1 MSKSQTSNDGEH
13 SLIEDQDNKL
23 SVEDQDRLE
32 IFSNLIDSLNTSV
45 KTIEVKESV
54 EPVEPVEPVDET
66 KKITEFEELFQKL
79 VGPYFKPELESIVET
94 ISDPDDS
101 IHSSGDH
108 SPDFLFRDFKPESE
122 FVVETIS
129 DSVDEEEKIPE
140 LPEVYS
146 KAITDPVD
154 EEEKIPELP
163 KVYSKAITDP
173 AGLLVPKAAE
183 RTSDIIQDIVS
194 TLDNLNSKTEVK
206 EEVDQIAALR
216 DEFGKFRN
224 HIQQHISHQDH
235 SGAGSGEVRLEFLDD
250 IQRSTAKVDGK
261 FLKYSSSDSK
271 WIGADASGGSSAAD
285 DISAGDAAVNITTTS
300 GNITI
305 DAAANNTD
313 IIFKGTDGGSD
324 ITILTLDGSEAGAAT
339 FNSTV
344 TTTGLTIGSTA
355 VTSTADELNILDGVT
370 STAAEINLLD
380 GITAGT
386 ASASKA
392 VILDSNKDITGF
404 RNLTI
409 AGDLVVSGTTKTVD
423 TVTMEAANAV
433 IFEGATADDY
443 ETTLTIVDPTA
454 DHTQYLINQ
463 TGYIPLL
470 AASTT
475 TAISST
481 PAELNLIDGGTS
493 RGTTA
498 VASGDGILIND
509 AGTMAMTNVD
519 TVSTYFA
526 SHSVGGGNIV
536 TTGAL
541 DSGSITSGFGNINI
555 GSSTITTS
563 GAITGGSIV
572 IGSADISEAELEIL
586 DGANVTTTELNLIDG
601 GTSRGTTAV
610 ASGDGILIN
619 DAGTMAMTNV
629 DTVSTYFASH
639 SVGGGNIVTTGAL
652 DAGSIT
658 SGFGTIDTGASTIT
672 TTGLISGGSLDIDNV
687 LINGATIGHTDDT
700 DLMTVA
706 DGLLTVAGEISVT
719 TLDIGG
725 TNVTTTAAEINL
737 IDGGTARGTTAVASG
752 DGILINDAGTMAMTN
767 VDTVSTYFA
776 SHSVGG
782 GNIVTTGALNSGSIT
797 SGFGTIDTGSS
808 AITTTGLI
816 SGGSL
821 DIDNVLINGTTI
833 GHTDDTDLLT
843 LADGALTAKG
853 TITVGVDNT
862 GHDVKFFGASAGA
875 YMEWDE
881 SADQLRI
888 VGASADAVTSTGK
901 LLLAT
906 ALTDINANDVI
917 GKIDF
922 QAPLEAGGTDAITV
936 AASIQA
942 LAQGTF
948 SSSVNATDL
957 IFYTGHSEAATEKFR
972 FTSQGE
978 LGVGGANYGSD
989 GQVLT
994 SGGAGAAAAWEDAS
1008 GGSGGS
1014 DPSSADGDS
1023 LGIAS
1028 KEWSD
1033 LFLAEGGIIY
1043 FGNDQDVTL
1052 THDPDDGLFLKSIA
1066 TADNSPVLLTLQ
1078 TGETDMAANDV
1089 LGKIAF
1095 QAPDEGTGT
1104 DAVLVAA
1111 AIQAR
1116 SEGDFSSSANATSID
1131 FMTGSSEA
1139 AATKWS
1145 ITSGGSFLN
1154 AGTNTIDM
1162 NAGELILDA
1171 DADTTITADTDDTID
1186 IKIAGAD
1193 DFQFTANT
1201 FTALSGSGVVIPDGG
1216 LTLGSTAVSSTAA
1229 ELNKLDALS
1238 RGSVLIGNASAVTT
1252 ILTKG
1257 TADQVLTSDGTDIA
1271 WAAASG
1277 GSDPASADGDT
1288 LGTASL
1294 EWSDLY
1300 LADGGVI
1307 FFGND
1312 QDVTV
1317 THDPDDGLFLKSIAT
1332 ADNNPVLLTLQTGE
1346 TDIAAD
1352 DVIGKIAFQA
1362 PDEGTGTDAVLVAA
1376 AIQARSEGDFSSS
1389 ANATAIDFMTG
1400 VSEAAATKMTLSSA
1414 GNLGL
1419 HAGNLVIQTSG
1430 KGIDF
1435 SATDDA
1441 TDTSEILTDYEE
1453 GTWTP
1458 ALELGISSPGY
1469 SRQVGFYTKIGNVV
1483 TANGR
1488 LDLDGS
1494 GTANSSHFGISGL
1507 PYTSA
1512 NQSPSNYTV
1521 ATMYINA
1528 CAGNGEDTFLLQYTN
1543 STILNFFTQT
1553 ETSVAQYPGTS
1564 AGVSFVCLFQIVY
1577 KTEPA

>member
-1 MSKSQTSNDGEH
+1 M
-13 SLIEDQDNKL
+13 
-23 SVEDQDRLE
+23 
-32 IFSNLIDSLNTSV
+32 
-45 KTIEVKESV
+45 
-54 EPVEPVEPVDET
+54 
-66 KKITEFEELFQKL
+66 
-79 VGPYFKPELESIVET
+79 
-94 ISDPDDS
+94 
-101 IHSSGDH
+101 
-108 SPDFLFRDFKPESE
+108 
-122 FVVETIS
+122 
-129 DSVDEEEKIPE
+129 
-140 LPEVYS
+140 
-146 KAITDPVD
+146 A
-154 EEEKIPELP
+154 
-163 KVYSKAITDP
+163 
-173 AGLLVPKAAE
+173 
-183 RTSDIIQDIVS
+183 
-194 TLDNLNSKTEVK
+194 
-206 EEVDQIAALR
+206 IAASSVTPTNSLEDFR
-216 DEFGKFRN
+216 IEFNNLVTDVTGITSTNTF
-224 HIQQHISHQDH
+224 
-235 SGAGSGEVRLEFLDD
+235 
-250 IQRSTAKVDGK
+250 STAIV
-261 FLKYSSSDSK
+261 
-271 WIGADASGGSSAAD
+271 
-285 DISAGDAAVNITTTS
+285 
-300 GNITI
+300 
-305 DAAANNTD
+305 
-313 IIFKGTDGGSD
+313 
-324 ITILTLDGSEAGAAT
+324 
-339 FNSTV
+339 
-344 TTTGLTIGSTA
+344 
-355 VTSTADELNILDGVT
+355 
-370 STAAEINLLD
+370 
-380 GITAGT
+380 
-386 ASASKA
+386 
-392 VILDSNKDITGF
+392 
-404 RNLTI
+404 
-409 AGDLVVSGTTKTVD
+409 
-423 TVTMEAANAV
+423 
-433 IFEGATADDY
+433 FEGATADGY
-443 ETTLTIVDPTA
+443 ETTLTVVDPTA
-454 DHTQYLINQ
+454 DRTWTLPNVTDTVVGKATTDTLTNKTLTTPVITEIDSGSTITLDATTSITLDAAAGDINLTPAATYDINVPTNIGITFGDDGEKIEGDGTDLTISGNNINLTATADVVIPADVGITFGSGEKIEGDSTDLTVTSGADINLTATSDVNIPSGVGVTFGNDGEKIEGDGTDLTVASSGALTLTSTSHTVDTSGDIVLDADGGDIFFKDAGTTFGSATNTSGDLIIKS
-463 TGYIPLL
+463 G
-470 AASTT
+470 TT
-475 TAISST
+475 TALT
-481 PAELNLIDGGTS
+481 FDGANATF
-493 RGTTA
+493 
-498 VASGDGILIND
+498 
-509 AGTMAMTNVD
+509 AGT
-519 TVSTYFA
+519 
-526 SHSVGGGNIV
+526 V
-536 TTGAL
+536 T
-541 DSGSITSGFGNINI
+541 
-555 GSSTITTS
+555 
-563 GAITGGSIV
+563 
-572 IGSADISEAELEIL
+572 IGSAEISEAELEIL

-639 SVGGGNIVTTGAL
+639 NVGGGNIVTTGAL
-652 DAGSIT
+652 DSGSIT
-658 SGFGTIDTGASTIT
+658 SGFGTIDTGA
-672 TTGLISGGSLDIDNV
+672 
-687 LINGATIGHTDDT
+687 
-700 DLMTVA
+700 
-706 DGLLTVAGEISVT
+706 
-719 TLDIGG
+719 
-725 TNVTTTAAEINL
+725 
-737 IDGGTARGTTAVASG
+737 
-752 DGILINDAGTMAMTN
+752 
-767 VDTVSTYFA
+767 
-776 SHSVGG
+776 
-782 GNIVTTGALNSGSIT
+782 
-797 SGFGTIDTGSS
+797 S

-1332 ADNNPVLLTLQTGE
+1332 ADNNPVLLTLQTVE

-1528 CAGNGEDTFLLQYTN
+1528 CAGNGEDTFMLQYTN

-1564 AGVSFVCLFQIVY
+1564 AGVSFTCLFQIVY

>member
-541 DSGSITSGFGNINI
+541 D
-555 GSSTITTS
+555 
-563 GAITGGSIV
+563 
-572 IGSADISEAELEIL
+572 
-586 DGANVTTTELNLIDG
+586 
-601 GTSRGTTAV
+601 
-610 ASGDGILIN
+610 
-619 DAGTMAMTNV
+619 
-629 DTVSTYFASH
+629 
-639 SVGGGNIVTTGAL
+639 
-652 DAGSIT
+652 AGSIT

-672 TTGLISGGSLDIDNV
+672 TTGLISGGSLDIDSV